1 MRFAALSSLLK
12 VNGED
17 IVGVRA
23 LNPLAFDGF
32 EQLLHKHFMR
42 IFSKYAFGLRLAIE
56 PFFFF
61 LWEALHH
68 IPLSVSGF
76 HALCMEPTTSLT
88 AKFPLKL
95 HCSVGPVTVHGT
107 HKSIFSTKIL
117 FKIGPTALFTH
128 LKIILLQY
136 FQFLVFN
143 KINNIQTDLK
153 FPNENVTK
161 LGKTYFTPNHAS
173 TSPKQP
179 PFASLLSL

>member
-12 VNGED
+12 VNGDD
-17 IVGVRA
+17 IVGFRA

-61 LWEALHH
+61 FFLWEALHH

-76 HALCMEPTTSLT
+76 HALCMGPTTSLT

-117 FKIGPTALFTH
+117 LKIGPGSIYTF
-128 LKIILLQY
+128 K
-136 FQFLVFN
+136 N
-143 KINNIQTDLK
+143 
-153 FPNENVTK
+153 
-161 LGKTYFTPNHAS
+161 YFTTVFSIFSFQQNKQYPNR
-173 TSPKQP
+173 P
-179 PFASLLSL
+179 